1 MLRNLL
7 PQENKALAA
16 AKESNNENKTEF
28 KAEAKTKEEVHV
40 KPEEKFVC
48 NLQNTSTQ
56 AKGFDV
62 SFKKQ

>member
-1 MLRNLL
+1 MLRTLL

-16 AKESNNENKTEF
+16 AKESKIENEETKN
-28 KAEAKTKEEVHV
+28 KEELQA

-62 SFKKQ
+62 SFNKK